1 MCGSATLTW
10 GSGFD
15 RAGFEGC
22 GWGSRFIGGCVA
34 EVRRNHVLP
43 WLGASIIAP
52 MSFFAILFALLIEQA
67 RPLAR
72 SNPIH
77 AGLRAWALSVSRNF
91 DAGKSHHG
99 WVAWSLAVLVPALVT
114 LGIHWLLLWGLGWP
128 FAVLWSVA
136 VLYVTLGFRQFS
148 HHFTGIRDALEEGD
162 EDAARERLAH
172 WQQVDVGALPRSEIV
187 RHVIEYS
194 VLAAHRHVFGVLAWF
209 SVLAALGLGPTGA
222 VLYRLAEFVS
232 RYWHYKQR
240 TGALPASESLQ
251 QASAQAWTAI
261 DWLPARLTA
270 LSFAVVGSF
279 EEAIEGWRFHAQRFP
294 NDNDGVV
301 LAATAGAINV
311 RLGGEALKARTEL
324 HAPQGLEIDADMGD
338 SDSTPGREPEVGHL
352 RSVVGLVW
360 RSVVV
365 WMLLLAL
372 LTLARLLG

>member
-1 MCGSATLTW
+1 
-10 GSGFD
+10 
-15 RAGFEGC
+15 
-22 GWGSRFIGGCVA
+22 
-34 EVRRNHVLP
+34 
-43 WLGASIIAP
+43 

-91 DAGKSHHG
+91 DAGQAQHG
-99 WVAWSLAVLVPALVT
+99 WVAWALAVLVPPLFVLAVHWAL
-114 LGIHWLLLWGLGWP
+114 LHFIGWP
-128 FAVLWSVA
+128 LALAWNVA
-136 VLYVTLGFRQFS
+136 VLYITLGFRQFS
-148 HHFTGIRDALEEGD
+148 HHFTGIRDALEDG
-162 EDAARERLAH
+162 DAAEARARLAS
-172 WQQVDVGALPRSEIV
+172 WRQVDASELPRSEIV
-187 RHVIEYS
+187 RHVLEYS
-194 VLAAHRHVFGVLAWF
+194 VIAAHRHVFGVLAWY

-232 RYWHYKQR
+232 RYWGSRSRVVTSHPPSPSLQR
-240 TGALPASESLQ
+240 ASER
-251 QASAQAWTAI
+251 AWTVI

-311 RLGGEALKARTEL
+311 RLGGEALRSRSDAA
-324 HAPQGLEIDADMGD
+324 APQGLEVDADIGD
-338 SDSTPGREPEVGHL
+338 SVSTPGREPEVGHL